1 MITEK
6 PAALLVTK
14 HAEGTRGTR
23 GNGQTTM
30 KELEYK
36 YLNITNETIRATQEA
51 LATTSTTSGQ
61 DPDSY
66 INELTRLLSLLTEM
80 E

>member
-1 MITEK
+1 
-6 PAALLVTK
+6 
-14 HAEGTRGTR
+14 
-23 GNGQTTM
+23 M